1 MNESSSVK
9 EVKFLSLNVAFQQY
23 SKDQES
29 EIWNAVSLKCPRAE
43 ISQFEV
49 LGNSFLEKKGT
60 VLKIVMKYTLLELS
74 KK

>member
-9 EVKFLSLNVAFQQY
+9 EAKFFSLNVVFQQY

-60 VLKIVMKYTLLELS
+60 VLKIVMEYTLLELS